1 MRRLL
6 LRLPANQRA
15 ACWDAYRREGAFP
28 DREHAADLEVLS
40 RLGAVE
46 KVEGQPGTMWSLS
59 QAAREAIS
67 GSRQL
72 SGKLEASLAERDRL
86 RDERARERA
95 VERAAGYIGELGFA
109 ERRELAV
116 LIDRGQIVC
125 DGDVRDALIDR
136 FGHALVEVDEVSPSE
151 IEVRPTDAAVE
162 ADRREPSLLARAREY
177 GALRDGG
184 SDE

>member
-1 MRRLL
+1 M
-6 LRLPANQRA
+6 
-15 ACWDAYRREGAFP
+15 
-28 DREHAADLEVLS
+28 
-40 RLGAVE
+40 
-46 KVEGQPGTMWSLS
+46 
-59 QAAREAIS
+59 
-67 GSRQL
+67 
-72 SGKLEASLAERDRL
+72 
-86 RDERARERA
+86 
-95 VERAAGYIGELGFA
+95 
-109 ERRELAV
+109 